1 MGWSLSID
9 QIYNGKQNKFKMTRP
24 FQWTSTKIYLNPS
37 VVWTSGQ
44 TFRPFVPCHMFYP
57 ILNEIKEKRITI
69 MYMSTGKQNSPPR
82 RHVEI
87 AERFWRILS
96 IRQFS
101 KFQFLRHYRSRER
114 LDYQRSTWHSWS
126 FSKFRLC
133 GNEMTV
139 GRQGRNWTR
148 KLFQV
153 PSKKKK
159 KLNWGNRR
167 GHVKR
172 TEDEK
177 RERSH

>member
-9 QIYNGKQNKFKMTRP
+9 QIYTENDNFNMTRP
-24 FQWTSTKIYLNPS
+24 FQWTSTTNYLNPS
-37 VVWTSGQ
+37 SWWTSGQ
-44 TFRPFVPCHMFYP
+44 TFRPFVPCHISYP

-69 MYMSTGKQNSPPR
+69 MYMSMGKQNSPPR

-87 AERFWRILS
+87 VERFLWILS
-96 IRQFS
+96 IRQFP
-101 KFQFLRHYRSRER
+101 KFEFPRLCLCRER
-114 LDYQRSTWHSWS
+114 LDSQRSTWHYRP

-133 GNEMTV
+133 GNEMAV

-159 KLNWGNRR
+159 KLNWGKRR

-172 TEDEK
+172 TDNEK